1 MPIFKYP
8 EDLKI
13 FFLMLFNVLFLKCQ
27 NKVMVKSSNHVDYM
41 SIQLVL

>member
-13 FFLMLFNVLFLKCQ
+13 FFLKLFYVLFLKCQ
-27 NKVMVKSSNHVDYM
+27 NKITVQSSNHVDYM